1 LLSRTV
7 EARAWAIEEKG
18 CPVVAVAGVMAA
30 GTGAAAQVARRT
42 KRKRDPATR
51 DNPPHIQSG
60 GQFATQVAMGVDYGR
75 R

>member
-1 LLSRTV
+1 M
-7 EARAWAIEEKG
+7 
-18 CPVVAVAGVMAA
+18 VAVAGVMAA

-51 DNPPHIQSG
+51 DNPPHVQSG
-60 GQFATQVAMGVDYGR
+60 GQYATQVAMGVVYGR